1 MSFTS
6 KKNFETTCISIKQ
19 VMNMYAFRGFDCVW
33 SLYFMDGLAYT
44 CFENSSFSHI
54 SSTCVKVK
62 TSSTHVRNV
71 GECDVFKAHSNIV
84 QCLV

>member
-1 MSFTS
+1 
-6 KKNFETTCISIKQ
+6 
-19 VMNMYAFRGFDCVW
+19 MNMYAFRGFDVFEVYILW
-33 SLYFMDGLAYT
+33 MAWHTHALKTLHSLT
-44 CFENSSFSHI
+44 

-62 TSSTHVRNV
+62 TSSTHIRNV